1 MMGLLRGGI
10 VAAALIAMLV
20 PQMVYAVN
28 PSAAAAG
35 QATGANATVA
45 VQDVALQAG
54 GVLQGQVLDVQGR
67 PVAAAAVTVMQQGQV
82 VRQAQSDAS
91 GRFSVAG
98 LKGGLYQIAT
108 AQGGAVYRA
117 WTAEAAPPAATNG
130 VLIVNGDSVVRGGMN
145 HSGPLGFLAN
155 PWVLGAIVAAA
166 IAIPLALHDDD
177 DAS

>member
-1 MMGLLRGGI
+1 M
-10 VAAALIAMLV
+10 AAALIAMLV
-20 PQMVYAVN
+20 PQMVYAAN

-35 QATGANATVA
+35 QAAAVETSMA

-67 PVAAAAVTVMQQGQV
+67 PVTATAVTVIQQGQV
-82 VRQAQSDAS
+82 VRQTHSDEN
-91 GRFSVAG
+91 GKFTVAG
-98 LKGGLYQIAT
+98 LKGGLYQVAT
-108 AQGGAVYRA
+108 AQGGAVYRL
-117 WTAEAAPPAATNG
+117 WTAEAAPPAAKSG
-130 VLIVNGDSVVRGGMN
+130 VLIVSGDSVVRGGMN
-145 HSGPLGFLAN
+145 GHSSPFGFLGN